1 MKVLEGLPNSQ
12 RIEFWTIVSSNVLTI
27 IILFTAILI
36 ISFRK
41 KYKWLIGMLCMM
53 IIADLGII
61 GTNLGY
67 VLQHNQVYTEDH
79 LLSLKVM
86 IGIGNFVYNFFLNLV
101 HWLFGFEYWYISIEV
116 PRIQKEKPRAI
127 TEMQFNIIKYVGVAL
142 NFIVCLV
149 LGYYEWTL
157 QEAIFDLFKSGTTL
171 PQSLI
176 DTILIWEYVVILFIV
191 FSICFLIAGLTKI

>member
-41 KYKWLIGMLCMM
+41 KYKWLIGMLCML

-67 VLQHNQVYTEDH
+67 VLQHNQIYTEEH

-116 PRIQKEKPRAI
+116 PRLQKEKP
-127 TEMQFNIIKYVGVAL
+127 
-142 NFIVCLV
+142 
-149 LGYYEWTL
+149 
-157 QEAIFDLFKSGTTL
+157 
-171 PQSLI
+171 
-176 DTILIWEYVVILFIV
+176 
-191 FSICFLIAGLTKI
+191 